1 MVSSVPHHGWLLLML
16 GTLLLLPGCRTIGY
30 VGHVA
35 RGHVA
40 LLAGQQPIPRVA
52 SDPATS
58 DALRTT
64 LGEIVA
70 ARRFAS
76 DRLGLPRNRSYTRY
90 VELERDYVSWVVV
103 ATPEF
108 SLEPLPLCLPIAG
121 CVPYRGWF
129 SRERA
134 EGEAER
140 LAAEGRDTWVG
151 GVAAYSTLGW
161 FADPVVSSML
171 REGAENA
178 VGTVF
183 HELAHQRLYVRDDT
197 AFNEAYAS
205 FVELQGL
212 REWRGAS
219 RPDAEADPA
228 RQSFRQRLQALVADL
243 EALYGSN
250 QEASAMRAAKRSILA
265 AFRAEFRQ
273 RLAQDWRGLEG
284 HSRWVEDE
292 LNNAALQP
300 FRLYESQVPAFAA
313 LFEREDRDWH
323 RFHHAA
329 ERLGRLPPA
338 RRRSELDALR
348 AAAGSTP

>member
-1 MVSSVPHHGWLLLML
+1 ML
-16 GTLLLLPGCRTIGY
+16 GALVLLPGCRTLGY

-35 RGHVA
+35 RGHTA
-40 LLAGQQPIPRVA
+40 LLARQQPIAAVI
-52 SDPATS
+52 SHPATP
-58 DALRTT
+58 APLRAM
-64 LGEIVA
+64 LDEIAA

-76 DRLGLPRNRSYTRY
+76 AHLGLPHNRSYTRY

-108 SLEPLPLCLPIAG
+108 SLEPVPLCLPIAG

-129 SRERA
+129 SRRHAER
-134 EGEAER
+134 EAER
-140 LAAEGRDTWVG
+140 LAGEGLDTWVG

-171 REGAENA
+171 REGPESA

-183 HELAHQRLYVRDDT
+183 HELAHQRLYARGDT

-212 REWRGAS
+212 REWRALRGLDES
-219 RPDAEADPA
+219 DADADPA
-228 RQSFRQRLQALVADL
+228 RRSFRQRLQALVAEL
-243 EALYGSN
+243 EALYASSR
-250 QEASAMRAAKRSILA
+250 EAPAMRAAKRSILT
-265 AFRAEFRQ
+265 AFRAEYRQ
-273 RLAQDWRGLEG
+273 RLTQDWQELEQ
-284 HSRWVEDE
+284 HARWIEDD

-313 LFEREDRDWH
+313 LFAREQGDWQ
-323 RFHHAA
+323 RFHRAV
-329 ERLGRLPPA
+329 ERLARLSPA
-338 RRRSELDALR
+338 KRKRELDAL
-348 AAAGSTP
+348 AAAGDAAP

>member
-1 MVSSVPHHGWLLLML
+1 ML
-16 GTLLLLPGCRTIGY
+16 GALVLLPGCRTIGY

-40 LLAGQQPIPRVA
+40 LLARQQSIAEVR
-52 SDPATS
+52 SDPATPE
-58 DALRTT
+58 ALRAT
-64 LGEIVA
+64 LGEIAA

-76 DRLGLPRNRSYTRY
+76 THLGLPRNRSYTRY

-108 SLEPLPLCLPIAG
+108 SLDPVPLCLPVAG

-134 EGEAER
+134 EREAER
-140 LAAEGRDTWVG
+140 LAAAGLDTWVG

-171 REGAENA
+171 REGPANA

-183 HELAHQRLYVRDDT
+183 HELAHQRLYVRDDS

-212 REWRGAS
+212 REWRAS
-219 RPDAEADPA
+219 RGLDQSDADADVDPA
-228 RQSFRQRLQALVADL
+228 RQSFRKRLQALVAEL
-243 EALYGSN
+243 EALYASDLD
-250 QEASAMRAAKRSILA
+250 ASAMREAKRSALA
-265 AFRAEFRQ
+265 AFREEYRQ
-273 RLAQDWRGLEG
+273 RVQRDWRGLDG
-284 HSRWVEDE
+284 HARWIEDG

-313 LFEREDRDWH
+313 LFAREAGDWQ
-323 RFHHAA
+323 RFHRAA
-329 ERLGRLPPA
+329 ERLARLAPES
-338 RRRSELDALR
+338 RRAELQTL
-348 AAAGSTP
+348 AASAQTSP